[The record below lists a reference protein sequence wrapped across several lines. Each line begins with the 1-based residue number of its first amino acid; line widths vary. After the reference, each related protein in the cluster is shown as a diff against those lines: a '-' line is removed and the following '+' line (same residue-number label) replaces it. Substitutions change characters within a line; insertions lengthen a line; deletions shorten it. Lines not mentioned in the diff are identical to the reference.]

1 MNHQHVGAFIKTVD
15 WTDLDAVS
23 VLALDAVFA
32 NDERHINHPNN
43 IRENPAQAVRR
54 TAKEAAM
61 KNAVV

>member
-1 MNHQHVGAFIKTVD
+1 MNHQHVWAFIKTVD

-43 IRENPAQAVRR
+43 I
-54 TAKEAAM
+54 
-61 KNAVV
+61 